1 MKTAQ
6 SMYDSLQSERYSY
19 LERGR
24 DVAKLTI
31 PTLLPEEGANYST
44 KFSTPYQSAGA
55 RGVNNLASA
64 LLLSLL
70 PPNSP
75 FFRLTIDDMAL
86 QELGPEAEEIKT
98 EIDIALSRVERA
110 VMRDIETNNIRV
122 AMFEALKQ
130 LIVTGNALVFLP
142 KAGGM
147 RVFRLDRYVVKRCP
161 LGFVRMMV
169 TKETIAPSMLPP
181 EVAALVDGQESTMD
195 TVDLY
200 TCVKSIDSETYEV
213 FQEVGG
219 QEVPGSRGT
228 FAKNASPYIA
238 LRMNRVDGESYGRG
252 YAEQYYGD
260 LKSLEALSMAVV
272 EGSAASAKVVF
283 LVNPNGTTRARTL
296 SEAPNGAIREG
307 SAADVSTLQVGK
319 QADLRIAYETINQIN
334 ERLANAFL
342 LTEATIRRAERV
354 TAEEIRLVTQSIE
367 RQLGGIYSV
376 LSQEFQLPLVNRIME
391 RMKKNNVLPPLP
403 ADIVQ
408 PTIVTGIEALG
419 RGQDLNKLDV
429 FLAGVAQQL
438 GPQALAQFVDLRE
451 YIDRRA
457 ASLGIDTEN
466 LIKSQEQIAAE
477 QQAQQQAALTQQFG
491 PQALDLFGKQQLK
504 SMDMQQEE
512 TQQDG

>member
-6 SMYDSLQSERYSY
+6 SMYDSLQTERYSY
-19 LERGR
+19 LERAR

-130 LIVTGNALVFLP
+130 LVVTGNALVYLP

-161 LGFVRMMV
+161 LGFVRTIV
-169 TKETIAPSMLPP
+169 TKESIAPTMLPP
-181 EVAALVDGQESTMD
+181 EVRALVDGKDSDLD

-200 TCVKSIDSETYEV
+200 TCVKSIDPDTYEV
-213 FQEVGG
+213 YQEVGG

-228 FAKNASPYIA
+228 FPRDKSPYIA

-376 LSQEFQLPLVNRIME
+376 LSQEFQLPLVNRIMD
-391 RMKKNNVLPPLP
+391 RMEKNGVLPQLP
-403 ADIVQ
+403 KNIVQ
-408 PTIVTGIEALG
+408 PAIVTGIEALG

-429 FLAGVAQQL
+429 FLAGIAQQL
-438 GPQALAQFVDLRE
+438 GPQALGQFLDLRE

-457 ASLGIDTEN
+457 ASLGIDTEK

-477 QQAQQQAALTQQFG
+477 QQYSTASRIDSTILPPSLG
-491 PQALDLFGKQQLK
+491 SLR
-504 SMDMQQEE
+504 
-512 TQQDG
+512 

>member
-6 SMYDSLQSERYSY
+6 SMYDSLQTERYSY
-19 LERGR
+19 LERAR

-44 KFSTPYQSAGA
+44 KFITPYQSAGA

-70 PPNSP
+70 PPNAP

-86 QELGPEAEEIKT
+86 QELGPEAEEIRT

-130 LIVTGNALVFLP
+130 LVVTGNALVYLP

-161 LGFVRMMV
+161 LGFVRTIV
-169 TKETIAPSMLPP
+169 TKESVAPTMLPP
-181 EVAALVDGQESTMD
+181 EVRALVDGKDSDLD

-200 TCVKSIDSETYEV
+200 TCVKSIDPDTYEV
-213 FQEVGG
+213 YQEVGG

-228 FAKNASPYIA
+228 FPRDKSPYIA

-296 SEAPNGAIREG
+296 ADAPNGAIREG
-307 SAADVSTLQVGK
+307 TAADVSTLQVGK

-376 LSQEFQLPLVNRIME
+376 LSQEFQLPLVNRIMD
-391 RMKKNNVLPPLP
+391 RMEKTGVLPQLP
-403 ADIVQ
+403 QNIVQ
-408 PTIVTGIEALG
+408 PAIVTGIEALG

-429 FLAGVAQQL
+429 FLAGIAQQL
-438 GPQALAQFVDLRE
+438 GPQALGQFLDLRE

-457 ASLGIDTEN
+457 ASLGIDTEK

-504 SMDMQQEE
+504 QMDIEKEE
-512 TQQDG
+512 QSND